1 MFWRKTFFM
10 LPKGSSGKDYIKE
23 INRLI
28 NEWLIGSPI
37 NESAMYTLH
46 VMPALLLQKPSKS
59 SKSKNHV
66 AALNRLEK

>member
-23 INRLI
+23 ISRLI

-37 NESAMYTLH
+37 NEFAMYALH
-46 VMPALLLQKPSKS
+46 VPALLLQKPSKS
-59 SKSKNHV
+59 SKSKDHV
-66 AALNRLEK
+66 AVLNRLKK